1 MDSFF
6 KINGGTVSARELQV
20 SVLGLGAI
28 GGKVAELLAK
38 GAVPGMSLYSVSA
51 RNLNKAKMFFQNCQS
66 TPYVLSLDEA
76 IDSADV
82 VVECLPPDLFNDV
95 ANKTLRQGKVLVP
108 CSIGGVFKNPALID
122 LARQHSAHLF
132 LPCGALAGL
141 DGVGAASLAGVKY
154 ATLKTEKSAESF
166 GQNKFLEDIGFDT
179 SSLSSPECVYR
190 GGVSEAIKFFPKNIN
205 VAAALCLAGID
216 EELLSVELWACPGL
230 QVNRHTVSIQS
241 KAGSLNLVMENKP
254 DPKNPKTSM
263 ITPYSVISTLSKISS
278 SISF

>member
-1 MDSFF
+1 MD
-6 KINGGTVSARELQV
+6 
-20 SVLGLGAI
+20 
-28 GGKVAELLAK
+28 
-38 GAVPGMSLYSVSA
+38 
-51 RNLNKAKMFFQNCQS
+51 
-66 TPYVLSLDEA
+66 
-76 IDSADV
+76 
-82 VVECLPPDLFNDV
+82 
-95 ANKTLRQGKVLVP
+95 
-108 CSIGGVFKNPALID
+108 
-122 LARQHSAHLF
+122 
-132 LPCGALAGL
+132 
-141 DGVGAASLAGVKY
+141 
-154 ATLKTEKSAESF
+154 
-166 GQNKFLEDIGFDT
+166 
-179 SSLSSPECVYR
+179 SPECVYR